1 MRDGTGRSSIVSR
14 RGRYV
19 NRRLLLSSSLRLRNQ
34 DPTDRGDLASSS
46 SRDDA
51 GRDGQVSSPEG
62 DDTAIVGCSCLHL
75 SAWRTRTRPID
86 GDLASSSSRDDAGRD
101 GTVKYRLPKGTI
113 RQSSVVLVFIS
124 RRGERGPG
132 R

>member
-19 NRRLLLSSSLRLRNQ
+19 NRRLFLSSSLGVENE
-34 DPTDRGDLASSS
+34 DPTDR
-46 SRDDA
+46 
-51 GRDGQVSSPEG
+51 
-62 DDTAIVGCSCLHL
+62 
-75 SAWRTRTRPID
+75 

-113 RQSSVVLVFIS
+113 RQSWVILPSFLRLKNEDLAD
-124 RRGERGPG
+124 RRGLRIVLFERRCGTG
-132 R
+132 RDGQVSSPEGDDTSIVGCSCLHLSA